1 MNKNKQLFINLITT
15 LLGLIVNI
23 GISFGLSKYI
33 VSTIGE
39 EAYGFVS
46 LANNF
51 VMYATIFTTAL
62 NSMASRF
69 ITINIQR
76 GENESAN
83 KYFSSVLISN
93 VIIIGILIIP
103 AIVLIA
109 YLEHF
114 VNVSAGI
121 IIDIKLLF
129 LFIIL
134 NFFVSLIGGVF
145 TIATYCTNK
154 LYLSSIKNMES
165 YIIKAII
172 IVGLFV
178 AFKPAVFYIGI
189 ATLISGIFI
198 VLYNVK
204 FTKELLPD
212 IKIKKSNFSW
222 KKVKELV
229 SSGIWNSITN
239 LGNVLADGL
248 DLIISN
254 LAVDASTM
262 GIVALAKTPGN
273 VLNTVISS
281 VSNVFQPQII
291 GFYSN
296 NDIDSVV
303 KETKQGM
310 KITGIFANIAF
321 AYIVIFGLSFSYLWM
336 PDVNSKLLY
345 ALCILTFINIFS
357 GGVVSPIYNIFTITN
372 RVRGNAILNVGSG
385 ILSTALV
392 IILLNITSL
401 GVYAIVGV
409 SALIGVIKGFIIIPI
424 YAAKCLN
431 VSWKTFFPTIFRYT
445 VSTMLLIGIFFIMEK
460 FININNL
467 FILGISILVCG
478 IIGLLIDYLVLFS
491 KEDRIRF
498 KQMIFEKLKGV
509 KGNE

>member
-212 IKIKKSNFSW
+212 IKIKKSIFSW
-222 KKVKELV
+222 KKVK
-229 SSGIWNSITN
+229 
-239 LGNVLADGL
+239 
-248 DLIISN
+248 
-254 LAVDASTM
+254 
-262 GIVALAKTPGN
+262 
-273 VLNTVISS
+273 
-281 VSNVFQPQII
+281 
-291 GFYSN
+291 
-296 NDIDSVV
+296 
-303 KETKQGM
+303 
-310 KITGIFANIAF
+310 
-321 AYIVIFGLSFSYLWM
+321 
-336 PDVNSKLLY
+336 
-345 ALCILTFINIFS
+345 
-357 GGVVSPIYNIFTITN
+357 
-372 RVRGNAILNVGSG
+372 
-385 ILSTALV
+385 
-392 IILLNITSL
+392 
-401 GVYAIVGV
+401 
-409 SALIGVIKGFIIIPI
+409 
-424 YAAKCLN
+424 
-431 VSWKTFFPTIFRYT
+431 
-445 VSTMLLIGIFFIMEK
+445 
-460 FININNL
+460 
-467 FILGISILVCG
+467 
-478 IIGLLIDYLVLFS
+478 
-491 KEDRIRF
+491 
-498 KQMIFEKLKGV
+498 
-509 KGNE
+509 